1 MTSAIVFGGNGGKS
15 GNENLPAEFFDVE
28 PNEHLIY
35 EAVKMYRANKR
46 TGTHSTKNRSAVA
59 GGGAKPWRQK
69 GTGRARQGTI
79 RAPQWVGG
87 GRAFGPS
94 PKDYSY
100 SIPKKMRYRALV
112 STLTL
117 KARGEGVVILD
128 EFSVPEPKTRIIAA
142 LLQKMNLSDKKCLL
156 LVDNIDENLRLAA
169 RNIKNLRIKPTVL
182 VNAHDVIASD
192 ILIFTR
198 AGLDKLE
205 ERKGK

>member
-1 MTSAIVFGGNGGKS
+1 MTSAIVYGGTGEKK
-15 GNENLPAEFFDVE
+15 GNEDLPVEFFAVE

-46 TGTHSTKNRSAVA
+46 IGSHSTKTRSAVA

-100 SIPKKMRYRALV
+100 TIPKKMRYRALL

-117 KARGEGVVILD
+117 KAREEEVFILD
-128 EFSVPEPKTRIIAA
+128 ELKVTEPKTRVVAA
-142 LLQKMNLSDKKCLL
+142 LLKNMDLSDRRCLF
-156 LVDNIDENLRLAA
+156 LVDHIDEKLRLAA
-169 RNIKNLRIKPTVL
+169 RNISNMRIKPARL
-182 VNAHDVIASD
+182 VNAYDVIASD
-192 ILIFTR
+192 VVIITR
-198 AGLDKLE
+198 TGLDKLQ